1 MNLTQAV
8 DFVSE
13 LLGCMEAIV
22 LYTDLVGIN
31 EIWQHSVEPY
41 SLVWSVLRKFV
52 LQELYNYD
60 LANGNLS
67 A

>member
-1 MNLTQAV
+1 
-8 DFVSE
+8 
-13 LLGCMEAIV
+13 MEAIV

-41 SLVWSVLRKFV
+41 SLIWSVLRKFI

-60 LANGNLS
+60 LVNGNLS